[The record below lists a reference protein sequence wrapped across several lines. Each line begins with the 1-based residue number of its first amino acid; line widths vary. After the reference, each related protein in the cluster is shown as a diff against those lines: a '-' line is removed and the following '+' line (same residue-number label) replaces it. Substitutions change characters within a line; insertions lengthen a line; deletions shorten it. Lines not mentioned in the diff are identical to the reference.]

1 MFMTTV
7 NKCHSLNNEILNAN
21 SSITINLVMSR
32 QVMIYWFMSSCH
44 KQDISNNVIFA

>member
-21 SSITINLVMSR
+21 SSITINVL
-32 QVMIYWFMSSCH
+32 MSSCH
-44 KQDISNNVIFA
+44 DRDWSGHDLLVYVKLS